1 MVNQDIRSLLEGW
14 DYDANRILARW
25 IEGEEG
31 DRKVQLRVDLG
42 ILQMEP
48 EGRPD
53 GHRPHGYASLLAYY
67 QYQEAFQAE
76 YGREMILDEAACAD
90 LQQEAMQY
98 YYRYLAYY
106 ALRNLEGV
114 RKDTRHNL
122 ELLELIGRC
131 ADDDEVVWQ
140 FMQYYP
146 YVLMMH
152 VRARAEALLEQ
163 DDMDE
168 ALELVQQAVADLHGY
183 YEEFGEEDEAEESSE
198 IEILEDLLDHIRQRR
213 PKSPEEHLHE
223 QLHSAIRKEN
233 YEQAAELRDQLR
245 DLASIRHAKPLPK
258 RPSST

>member
-1 MVNQDIRSLLEGW
+1 MVNQDMRALLDGW

-25 IEGEEG
+25 IEGDAG

-53 GHRPHGYASLLAYY
+53 GQRPNGYASLLAYY
-67 QYQEAFQAE
+67 QYQEAYEAE
-76 YGREMILDEAACAD
+76 YGRELTLDEGACAD

-106 ALRNLEGV
+106 ALRHLEGV
-114 RKDTRHNL
+114 LRDTRHNL
-122 ELLELIGRC
+122 DLLELVGRC
-131 ADDDEVVWQ
+131 ADDEEVVWQ

-146 YVLMMH
+146 YVLMMN
-152 VRARAEALLEQ
+152 VRARAETLLEGDQIDDALLLVEQ
-163 DDMDE
+163 G
-168 ALELVQQAVADLHGY
+168 LSDLYGY

-198 IEILEDLLDHIRQRR
+198 IEILEDLLEHVRQRR

-223 QLHSAIRKEN
+223 QLHRAIRKED
-233 YEQAAELRDQLR
+233 YEHAAELRDQLR
-245 DLASIRHAKPLPK
+245 DLASIRHSKPLPK

>member
-1 MVNQDIRSLLEGW
+1 MRALLDGW

-25 IEGEEG
+25 IEGEAG
-31 DRKVQLRVDLG
+31 NRKVQLRVDLG

-53 GHRPHGYASLLAYY
+53 GQRPHGYATLLAYY
-67 QYQEAFQAE
+67 QYQEAYQAE
-76 YGREMILDEAACAD
+76 YGRSFALDEAACAE

-106 ALRNLEGV
+106 ALRHLDGV
-114 RKDTRHNL
+114 LQDTRHNL

-131 ADDDEVVWQ
+131 ADDEEVIWQ

-146 YVLMMH
+146 YVLMMN
-152 VRARAEALLEQ
+152 VRAKAETLLEADQ
-163 DDMDE
+163 VEDAM
-168 ALELVQQAVADLHGY
+168 LLVEQGVADLCGY
-183 YEEFGEEDEAEESSE
+183 YDEFGEEDEAEESSE
-198 IEILEDLLDHIRQRR
+198 IEILEDLLEHIRQRR
-213 PKSPEEHLHE
+213 PKSQEEHLHE
-223 QLHSAIRKEN
+223 QLLWAIRKED

-245 DLASIRHAKPLPK
+245 DLASVRHCKPLPK